1 MGCCEPL
8 VPWSLQGKKSPNRR
22 FFDIFCAKRNKL
34 LPAVYIFAIFLGG
47 FYVEGQE
54 LAGQTETARQEK
66 RAPGNVEN
74 PVDFIGMSVTE
85 LFENFGPPVAVY
97 ASRGIEP
104 WQDDVVFEYS
114 GVDFYIYKDKVW
126 QLSLDSGRGINMGDP
141 RAAVLLVLGETA
153 RDKNNYIVG
162 RPRNT
167 SWPLEWRFN
176 IEGGKVS
183 AIYLY
188 RMDY

>member
-1 MGCCEPL
+1 MEAQEI
-8 VPWSLQGKKSPNRR
+8 QGQAEAAPRQRR
-22 FFDIFCAKRNKL
+22 TPSA
-34 LPAVYIFAIFLGG
+34 Y
-47 FYVEGQE
+47 
-54 LAGQTETARQEK
+54 
-66 RAPGNVEN
+66 EN

-85 LFENFGPPVAVY
+85 LFENFGPPAAVY
-97 ASRGIEP
+97 ASRGIET

-126 QLSLDSGRGINMGDP
+126 QLSLNAGKGIQTGDP

-153 RDKNNYIVG
+153 KDNGGHILG
-162 RPRNT
+162 RLRNA

-176 IEGGKVS
+176 IEDGKVS

>member
-1 MGCCEPL
+1 MAARLNLNLQLFCRILAACCIL
-8 VPWSLQGKKSPNRR
+8 
-22 FFDIFCAKRNKL
+22 
-34 LPAVYIFAIFLGG
+34 AVFLSG
-47 FYVEGQE
+47 FYAEGQE
-54 LAGQTETARQEK
+54 IPRQTETERQEK
-66 RAPGNVEN
+66 RAPGAVEN
-74 PVDFIGMSVTE
+74 PVDFIGMNVTE
-85 LFENFGPPVAVY
+85 LFENFGPPAAVY
-97 ASRGIEP
+97 ASRGIET
-104 WQDDVVFEYS
+104 WQDDVVFEYA

-153 RDKNNYIVG
+153 QDKNSYIVG
-162 RPRNT
+162 RQRNT